1 VVQKI
6 IPWNG
11 MEIDKTLWNGMWN
24 ERKFMEWNANGMKVV
39 EKLWNGMKMEF
50 KFSIFWTTYIQ
61 HKLYSI

>member
-1 VVQKI
+1 
-6 IPWNG
+6 